1 MSKLLPVWLA
11 AGMLLLSG
19 NGLADSLKTDKQK
32 LSYALG
38 QMAVMSM
45 KLEGAELDNEMV
57 LRAVKDALE
66 GKPPLMSRAEV
77 FDAINRN
84 RARRSQRMQ
93 IEAQKNQAE
102 GNLFLEANRKKPGVQ
117 VMDSGLQY
125 TVIKEGDGP
134 VPGKNDIVEAHYR
147 GMLIDGTLFDS
158 SYGHGK
164 PAVFRVDKVIA
175 GWSEALQH
183 MHVGA
188 KWKLFIPSDLAY
200 GPKGLGDR
208 IPPNAALIF
217 EVELLAIKSDG
228 KGG

>member
-1 MSKLLPVWLA
+1 MTKILSTCLA
-11 AGMLLLSG
+11 ASMLLLTGSA
-19 NGLADSLKTDKQK
+19 LADSLTDKQK

-45 KLEGAELDNEMV
+45 KLEGAALDNEMV
-57 LRAVKDALE
+57 LRAVRDALE
-66 GKPPLMSRAEV
+66 GAPPLMSRAEV

-84 RARRSQRMQ
+84 RAGRSQRAQMK
-93 IEAQKNQAE
+93 AQKNLAE
-102 GNLFLEANRKKPGVQ
+102 GNLFLDANRKKPGVME
-117 VMDSGLQY
+117 MDSGLQY
-125 TVIKEGDGP
+125 TVIEEGDGP
-134 VPGKNDIVEAHYR
+134 VPGKTDIVEAHYR

-217 EVELLAIKSDG
+217 EVELLGIKHG
-228 KGG
+228 N